1 MDRSHWH
8 PKLDAPLSLTWADIY
23 SRPSYVVPAMSYPNL
38 PNLIF
43 STVMASGRSLAV
55 VSRQE
60 VDDLLVVHGVKIARI
75 TEMSSSSAERSHT
88 DSQILAICHSWM
100 PPNSILTSY
109 LNGSSIQDAFLDTLT
124 CGEVW
129 SALSGG
135 WPEKLKAYVQEF
147 GLNGRNETMNIKYHP
162 IAYTL

>member
-1 MDRSHWH
+1 
-8 PKLDAPLSLTWADIY
+8 
-23 SRPSYVVPAMSYPNL
+23 MSYPNL
-38 PNLIF
+38 PNPIF
-43 STVMASGRSLAV
+43 STVIASGRPLAA

-75 TEMSSSSAERSHT
+75 AEMSSSAARSHT

-100 PPNSILTSY
+100 PPNSISTSY
-109 LNGSSIQDAFLDTLT
+109 LNGSSMQDAFLNTLI

-147 GLNGRNETMNIKYHP
+147 GLNGRNETMDIKYDP